1 MPDGGVVTDKGT
13 CFGSVFVY
21 QNMSV
26 NVKYHIRYLLYIVTI
41 VKFYT
46 HTRHDTHI
54 VSCYSLR

>member
-1 MPDGGVVTDKGT
+1 MTDKGA